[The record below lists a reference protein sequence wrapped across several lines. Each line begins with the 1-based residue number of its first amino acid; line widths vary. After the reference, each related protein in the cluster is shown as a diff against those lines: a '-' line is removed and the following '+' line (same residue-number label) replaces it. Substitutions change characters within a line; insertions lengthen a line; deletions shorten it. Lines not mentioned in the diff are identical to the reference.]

1 MLKKIFDKLEVSDYI
16 TLIIVTM
23 SILCAIT
30 YILKI

>member
-1 MLKKIFDKLEVSDYI
+1 MFKKIFDKLEASDYI
-16 TLIIVTM
+16 TLIIVAM